1 MAKHDVKIVKTGTG
15 REETFLT
22 AAATSLV
29 VGDAVKKN
37 GDYVVRIAD
46 GDPEIGTDEFMG
58 IVTEASTDTASAAG
72 TVKVFM
78 PGKDTIMRCKAT
90 TSGNVDTAAKI
101 NALKMHAV
109 TFDLSSTTI
118 TVDENPTD
126 DPNKAGLFIIG
137 GNHKK
142 GTLDFI
148 VNGGVGPAGGTI
160 GQTID

>member
-1 MAKHDVKIVKTGTG
+1 MAKHDVKIIKSGTG

-22 AAATSLV
+22 ASATTLV

-37 GDYVVRIAD
+37 GDYVVRIAT
-46 GDPEIGTDEFMG
+46 GDPQIGTDEFIG

-78 PGKDTIMRCKAT
+78 PGLDTIMRCKAT
-90 TSGNVDTAAKI
+90 TTANVNTAAKI

-109 TFDLSSTTI
+109 AFDLTSTTI
-118 TVDENPTD
+118 TVDEDETD
-126 DPNKAGLFIIG
+126 DPNLSGLFIIG

-142 GTLDFI
+142 YTLDFI
-148 VNGGVGPAGGTI
+148 MNQGAGPAGGNV
-160 GQTID
+160 GQTRD

>member
-15 REETFLT
+15 REETFLM
-22 AAATSLV
+22 AANTFV
-29 VGDAVKKN
+29 YVGDAVIKN

-58 IVTEASTDTASAAG
+58 IVTEDSTATASAAG

-78 PGKDTIMRCKAT
+78 PGKDTILRFKAT
-90 TSGNVDTAAKI
+90 TSTNVNTAAKI

-109 TFDLSSTTI
+109 SLDLSGTTI
-118 TVDENPTD
+118 TIDEDETD
-126 DPNKAGLFIIG
+126 DPNVHGFFIIG

-142 GTLDFI
+142 YTLDVI
-148 VNGGVGPAGGTI
+148 CNGGVGPAGGAVS
-160 GQTID
+160 